1 MDKGLMRSNGRCEG
15 GERRIREGE
24 GRGKGDHYSFFGR
37 DFIQSGGREI
47 LGKHWGRVN

>member
-24 GRGKGDHYSFFGR
+24 GRKKGGFIFWSGISFR
-37 DFIQSGGREI
+37 SGGRVI

>member
-24 GRGKGDHYSFFGR
+24 GRGKGDHYSVLVGISLR
-37 DFIQSGGREI
+37 SGGREI